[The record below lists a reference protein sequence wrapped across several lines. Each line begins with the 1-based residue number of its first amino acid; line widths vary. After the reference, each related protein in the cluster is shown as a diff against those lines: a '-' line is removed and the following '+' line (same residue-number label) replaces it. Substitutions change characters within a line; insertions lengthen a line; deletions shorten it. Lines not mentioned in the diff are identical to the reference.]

1 MKTISVSA
9 QFYWLLLLSAIAFC
23 IGMQVAPLH
32 LEEPR
37 RALVA
42 MEMLYS
48 GEWVHTTIHGAP
60 YYNKPPL
67 FNWVLAGG
75 YRLFGIH
82 EWVSRAVTVI
92 SHLLIALQLF
102 LLTRRHI
109 HERAALVAAGFY
121 LVGGDILFYFSYVGE
136 IDIFFSLLVVTGWF
150 SFFGAWQKKRY
161 ALAYNALYF
170 FMFLAFITKGLPGIV
185 FLAFSLG
192 IWLWYTHRFG
202 EVFKWPHLSAILLF
216 ASLCGLYLLPFVLRG
231 DAEVLVKTF
240 WSESVDRTAGNYSMG
255 KRLSTFFTF
264 PFTLA
269 KDIAPGVLLLLTF
282 SRSKF
287 KKVFVT
293 YPLVSFAVFMIVANL
308 WVYWISPESRSRY
321 LYMFHPLFWVIIAA
335 VFSEGKPD
343 DWKKRWLNTVFIGMA
358 SVVVIALIMGFFLLP
373 AYFSYTGI
381 RWVPLAGL
389 AVALLCIWLH
399 RNRVHNVLWLAM
411 GMLLVLRGVSG
422 YIITAD
428 RSVNSKAAVDRTD
441 AELIIKQVGNHP
453 LYLLDSVRFSTTT
466 SFYLEQKLGRIIPF
480 TSKVKSGDYIIVPG
494 QPLDSRFDYYHKI
507 YYHTDSFRLA
517 RKL

>member
-1 MKTISVSA
+1 MRIISVNT
-9 QFYWLLLLSAIAFC
+9 QFYLLLILAAVAMC

-48 GEWVHTTIHGAP
+48 GEWIHTTIHGAP

-75 YRLFGIH
+75 YSLFGIQ
-82 EWVSRAVTVI
+82 EWVSRAVTVC

-102 LLTRRHI
+102 VLTRKHV
-109 HERAALVAAGFY
+109 HERAALIAAGFY

-150 SFFGAWQKKRY
+150 AFFAAWQRQRY
-161 ALAYNALYF
+161 ALAYNALYG

-202 EVFKWPHLSAILLF
+202 EMFKWPHFSAILLF
-216 ASLCGLYLLPFVLRG
+216 MALCGLYLLPFVLRG
-231 DAEVLVKTF
+231 DADVLVKTF
-240 WSESVDRTAGNYSMG
+240 WSESVDRTAGNYTLG
-255 KRLSTFFTF
+255 KRLSTFFAF

-282 SRSKF
+282 SRPKF
-287 KKVFVT
+287 KKVFLA
-293 YPLVSFAVFMIVANL
+293 YPLVAFSVFMLVANL

-321 LYMFHPLFWVIIAA
+321 LYMFHPLFWVIISA
-335 VFSEGKPD
+335 VYCEGKPD
-343 DWKKRWLNTVFIGMA
+343 DWKKRWLHTVFIGV
-358 SVVVIALIMGFFLLP
+358 SVFITVALLMGIFLLP
-373 AYFSYTGI
+373 NYFEYSGI
-381 RWVPLAGL
+381 RWVPVAGL
-389 AVALLCIWLH
+389 AVALLWVWLY
-399 RNRVHNVLWLAM
+399 RNRVYNVFWLIM
-411 GMLLVLRGVSG
+411 GMLLILRGVSG
-422 YIITAD
+422 FVITAD
-428 RSVNSKAAVDRTD
+428 RSVHSNAAIDRKD
-441 AELIIKQVGNHP
+441 AEIIVAEVGNQP
-453 LYLLDSVRFSTTT
+453 LYLQDSVRFSTTT
-466 SFYLEQKLGRIIPF
+466 SFYLEQKLGRIVPF
-480 TSKVKSGDYIIVPG
+480 THKVKSGDYIIVPG
-494 QPLDSRFDYYHKI
+494 ESIDPRFDYFHKI
-507 YYHTDSFRLA
+507 YYHSDSFRLA
-517 RKL
+517 KKL